1 MEEDGQ
7 DQPGGVFA
15 SLRRVG
21 DIALAT
27 AYNRIELAAVE
38 LQEEKERLIRVLALA
53 GVVIVLGNMAIIMAT
68 LSIVYLAGEKVRG
81 PLFVGLTV
89 LYLAGAAWGYFAL
102 RKQLRCGTRPFNDT
116 LAELQKD
123 RDWLSARK

>member
-1 MEEDGQ
+1 M
-7 DQPGGVFA
+7 
-15 SLRRVG
+15 RRVG

-53 GVVIVLGNMAIIMAT
+53 GVVIVLGNMAVIMAT
-68 LSIVYLAGEKVRG
+68 LTIVYLAGEGVRG
-81 PLFVGLTV
+81 PLLIGLTV
-89 LYLAGAAWGYFAL
+89 IYLAGAAVGYFAL
-102 RKQLRCGTRPFNDT
+102 RKQLRSGTRPFNDT
-116 LAELQKD
+116 LSELQKD